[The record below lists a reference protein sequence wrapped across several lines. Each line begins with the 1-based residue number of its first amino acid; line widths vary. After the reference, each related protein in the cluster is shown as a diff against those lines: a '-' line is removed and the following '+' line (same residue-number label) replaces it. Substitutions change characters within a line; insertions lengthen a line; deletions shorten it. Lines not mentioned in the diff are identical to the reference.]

1 MSAFGL
7 AFVVLVALIASTSV
21 AADDAVSDPST
32 WRWTVTAA
40 LDQQRA
46 SDEAARAR
54 LAAAEFRQT
63 YERYSALGVL
73 ETSR

>member
-7 AFVVLVALIASTSV
+7 ASLVLIVLVASTSV

-32 WRWTVTAA
+32 WRWTVAAA

-46 SDEAARAR
+46 SDEAGQAR
-54 LAAAEFRQT
+54 LAAVKFRQN
-63 YERYSALGVL
+63 YERYSAVGVL